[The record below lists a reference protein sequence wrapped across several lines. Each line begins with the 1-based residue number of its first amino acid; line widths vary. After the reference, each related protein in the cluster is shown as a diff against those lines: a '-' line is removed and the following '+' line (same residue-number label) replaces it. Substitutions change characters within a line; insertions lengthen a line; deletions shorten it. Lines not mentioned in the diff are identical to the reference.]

1 MIHVRLGYACVNL
14 TLGLEGVT
22 SRTCRLQNATPL
34 HLKELALANLA
45 GLHKVLNW
53 NLSHDIMVFRISSG
67 IIPLASHLK
76 ARWPWRQELER
87 QISTLGD
94 FAKEHS
100 MRLSMHPGQ
109 YTVLNSTRTD
119 VAAAAAAELSYH
131 ADFLDAMG
139 LAMEH
144 KIILHIGGVYGDRQ
158 MSLRRFSENFRSL
171 PENVKNR
178 LVIEN
183 DEHNYEVEDVLDLCD
198 SLSIP
203 MAFDYLHY
211 RAGSKRPLKEG
222 LIDQVCGTWSQS
234 DGPPEMHYSTQ
245 RRRSRIGAHADM
257 INPRDFKRFLKIL
270 PKCDIDVILEA
281 KGKDMAL
288 LKLQKDLHFVTGI
301 LKITA
306 EGDIVVAK

>member
-14 TLGLEGVT
+14 TLGPEGRT

-53 NLSHDIMVFRISSG
+53 NLSHDIMLFRISSG
-67 IIPLASHLK
+67 IIPLASHPK
-76 ARWPWRQELER
+76 ARWPWRQELR
-87 QISTLGD
+87 QQISTLGD

-109 YTVLNSTRTD
+109 YTVLNSPRTD

-139 LAMEH
+139 LAIEH
-144 KIILHIGGVYGDRQ
+144 KIILHVGGVYGDRQ
-158 MSLRRFSENFRSL
+158 ASSRRFSENFRNL

-183 DEHNYEVEDVLDLCD
+183 DEHNYGVDDVLHLCD
-198 SLSIP
+198 YLSIP
-203 MAFDYLHY
+203 MVFDYLHY
-211 RAGSKRPLKEG
+211 QAYSRRPLKHG
-222 LIDQVCGTWSQS
+222 LMDRVCGTWSQI
-234 DGPPEMHYSTQ
+234 DGLPEMHYSTQ

-270 PKCDIDVILEA
+270 PKCDIDVVLEA

-288 LKLQKDLHFVTGI
+288 LKLQEDLHSVTGV
-301 LKITA
+301 LKVTA

>member
-1 MIHVRLGYACVNL
+1 MTHVRFGYACVNL
-14 TLGLEGVT
+14 SLGLEGRT

-53 NLSHDIMVFRISSG
+53 NLLHDIMVFRISSG

-76 ARWPWRQELER
+76 ARWPWRQELGR

-100 MRLSMHPGQ
+100 IRLSMHPGQ
-109 YTVLNSTRTD
+109 YTVLNSPRTD

-183 DEHNYEVEDVLDLCD
+183 DEHNYKVEDVLDLCD

-203 MAFDYLHY
+203 MVFDYLHY
-211 RAGSKRPLKEG
+211 RAGSRRPLKQG

-245 RRRSRIGAHADM
+245 RRGSKIGAHADM
-257 INPRDFKRFLKIL
+257 INPRDFKRFLKIV
-270 PKCDIDVILEA
+270 PKCDIDVVLEA

-288 LKLQKDLHFVTGI
+288 LKLQEDLHSVTGV
-301 LKITA
+301 LKVTA
-306 EGDIVVAK
+306 EGDIVLAK